1 MRALSGGDAG
11 ERTRRGDK
19 GRMLVEAEAMRGWAA
34 SSEYRVGLPRG
45 AKRFSV
51 VEVVGQRLVELDGWD
66 GLGIG
71 RVKARCLVEQEGSLR
86 RAASGREGRRPVG
99 KVEVQEDGGEDGW
112 IGQEGED
119 LHGAAAGRAEER
131 QDLIDPGEEHGPADA
146 RRAG

>member
-1 MRALSGGDAG
+1 MSG
-11 ERTRRGDK
+11 
-19 GRMLVEAEAMRGWAA
+19 
-34 SSEYRVGLPRG
+34 
-45 AKRFSV
+45 SV
-51 VEVVGQRLVELDGWD
+51 VEVAGQRLVELKVGYGLRIGW
-66 GLGIG
+66 
-71 RVKARCLVEQEGSLR
+71 VEARRLVEQEVPLR
-86 RAASGREGRRPVG
+86 WAASGREGRRPVG

>member
-1 MRALSGGDAG
+1 MRALRGGDAG

-34 SSEYRVGLPRG
+34 SSNYRVGLPRG

-51 VEVVGQRLVELDGWD
+51 VEVVGQRLVELEVGHGLRIGW
-66 GLGIG
+66 
-71 RVKARCLVEQEGSLR
+71 VEARRLVEQEVPLR
-86 RAASGREGRRPVG
+86 WAASGREGRRPVG

-112 IGQEGED
+112 IGEEGED